1 MKTSEI
7 LRQAKTLLATPNEI
21 QTHGHSVENN
31 IKKEMYLCHAVLR
44 GVARGWYTQADSD
57 AAEEFIQRHLKHY
70 AYATDCKKSDPE
82 MEKLFESDNLAFYVE
97 VQRRKWV
104 WVDELIA
111 ECEAKG
117 D

>member
-7 LRQAKTLLATPNEI
+7 LRQAKTLLATPEEI
-21 QTHGHSVENN
+21 QTHRHGVENA

-44 GVARGWYTQADSD
+44 GVAKGWYTKARSD
-57 AAEEFIQRHLKHY
+57 ATEEFIQSHIKGY
-70 AYATDCKKSDPE
+70 AYATDCKNSSPE
-82 MEKLFESDNLAFYVE
+82 MEKLFESDQRAFYIE

-111 ECEAKG
+111 KCESRG